1 MDIRQRDIQLNS
13 KGRCYEKREKYEKFL
28 KSIEILSTVEPF
40 ELTQIC
46 DELRRCFFKSGD
58 FVINEGELGDV
69 FYLIEEGRASA
80 LKTAEPG
87 TINYL
92 KYRKAS

>member
-28 KSIEILSTVEPF
+28 KSIEILSNVEPF

-46 DELRRCFFKSGD
+46 DELRSSSFKSGD

-69 FYLIEEGRASA
+69 FYIIEEGRASA
-80 LKTAEPG
+80 LKTVEPG
-87 TINYL
+87 NFDYL
-92 KYRKAS
+92 IYRKAS

>member
-46 DELRRCFFKSGD
+46 DELRSSSFKSGD

-69 FYLIEEGRASA
+69 FYLIEEGRSSA

-87 TINYL
+87 TIDYL